1 MARCRYYASD
11 KELKRLFNSVN
22 GLIFPGGLTDLYMD
36 DPYVVSLPSP
46 PIQPLIWSFAS
57 WKQCLLTADRV
68 LTLN

>member
-1 MARCRYYASD
+1 MTRYRYYASD

-46 PIQPLIWSFAS
+46 PFRPLKLWSFAS
-57 WKQCLLTADRV
+57 WQQCLLTADR
-68 LTLN
+68 